1 MERRTVLRGA
11 LTLPVVAATLKFG
24 SGPASAPATSQAG
37 PAVTPA
43 PRPRPGNTGSA
54 GSPRY
59 RTWDVETLDRR
70 LRVARS

>member
-24 SGPASAPATSQAG
+24 AGPAAMTATSQAG
-37 PAVTPA
+37 PAAAA
-43 PRPRPGNTGSA
+43 PPGSTGSRRVR
-54 GSPRY
+54 S
-59 RTWDVETLDRR
+59 WDVETLDRR